1 MQKRDLRFVFGIRD
15 DAYTFYVLDKCSTT
29 ELYPS
34 PTTKTQKAITLPLF

>member
-15 DAYTFYVLDKCSTT
+15 GAYNFYVLDKCSTT

-34 PTTKTQKAITLPLF
+34 PTTKTQKTITLPLF